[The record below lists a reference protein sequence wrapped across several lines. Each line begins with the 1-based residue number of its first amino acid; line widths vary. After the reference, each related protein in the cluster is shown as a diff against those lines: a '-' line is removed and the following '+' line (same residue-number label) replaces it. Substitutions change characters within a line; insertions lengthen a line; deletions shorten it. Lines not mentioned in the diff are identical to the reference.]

1 MVISHVFVCGGVGC
15 WGGFVVTLVYEKRFQ
30 PITIPVTGH
39 ISIKDPQLFSGFSD
53 NGSTNLPIMQN
64 PNSFPTLFF
73 Y

>member
-15 WGGFVVTLVYEKRFQ
+15 WGGFLVTLVYEKRFQ

-53 NGSTNLPIMQN
+53 NGPTNCQ
-64 PNSFPTLFF
+64 
-73 Y
+73 